1 MGTVN
6 RVLITS
12 EEQGRKHTH
21 SGGSTAERSPGTGAD
36 ILVEEGTNQPE
47 LPAKVCVP

>member
-12 EEQGRKHTH
+12 EEQGRKHTR
-21 SGGSTAERSPGTGAD
+21 SGGSTGEGSPGTGTD
-36 ILVEEGTNQPE
+36 ILVEEDTNQPE
-47 LPAKVCVP
+47 LPPKVCVP